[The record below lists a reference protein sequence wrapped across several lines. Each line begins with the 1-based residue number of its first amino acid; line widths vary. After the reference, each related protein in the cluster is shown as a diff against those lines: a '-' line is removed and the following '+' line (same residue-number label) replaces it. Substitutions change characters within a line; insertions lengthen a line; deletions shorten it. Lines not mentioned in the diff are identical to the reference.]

1 MSDAMKQVEVL
12 RAACCV
18 AGIDGDAGEEELR
31 LIQRLADKAGVGA
44 ASLQA
49 MIDCA
54 ESDEKFYEDQFRVL
68 KTDPKKTM
76 QILFKVAIV
85 DGELT
90 KQEGLVLKRLSIRL
104 DVPPEHFDGWL
115 RQAVSYVKKKGNQA

>member
-18 AGIDGDAGEEELR
+18 AGIDGDAGKEEMR
-31 LIQRLADKAGVGA
+31 LIQKLAGKAGVGS
-44 ASLQA
+44 ASLLA
-49 MIDCA
+49 MIECA
-54 ESDEKFYEDQFRVL
+54 ETDQKFYQDQFRVL
-68 KTDPKKTM
+68 KADPKQTM
-76 QILFKVAIV
+76 QILFKVAVV

-90 KQEGLVLKRLSIRL
+90 KEEAVVLKRLSLRL

-115 RQAVSYVKKKGNQA
+115 RQAVSYVKKKGNQT